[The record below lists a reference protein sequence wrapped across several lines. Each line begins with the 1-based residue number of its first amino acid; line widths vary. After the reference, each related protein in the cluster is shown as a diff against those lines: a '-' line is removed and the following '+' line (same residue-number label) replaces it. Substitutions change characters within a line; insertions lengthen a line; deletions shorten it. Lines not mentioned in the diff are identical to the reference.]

1 MSQRNTTETAKRMAG
16 VQAAQMAKS
25 GWVIG
30 LGTGSTAYYAV
41 EELGRLMR
49 VDGLLITGIPPSHAA
64 ELQARAIGIP
74 IKTLNDIERIDL
86 AIDGADQVDGGKN
99 LIKGLGGAH
108 TREKIVASFAEVFVV
123 VVDESKMASRLGI
136 GVPVPLEV
144 IPLAVPAVNRRVGQ
158 LGGQAELRMAYPG
171 QAHSGPFITDQGNFL
186 MDASFGGIAD
196 PISMER
202 DLNLIPGVVDNGL
215 FPQIARTILVGST
228 TDGSVRMID

>member
-49 VDGLLITGIPPSHAA
+49 EDGLLITGIPTSNAA

-186 MDASFGGIAD
+186 MDASFGEIAD

>member
-49 VDGLLITGIPPSHAA
+49 DDGLLITGIPTSNAA

-136 GVPVPLEV
+136 GVPGPLEV
-144 IPLAVPAVNRRVGQ
+144 IPLAA
-158 LGGQAELRMAYPG
+158 
-171 QAHSGPFITDQGNFL
+171 
-186 MDASFGGIAD
+186 
-196 PISMER
+196 
-202 DLNLIPGVVDNGL
+202 
-215 FPQIARTILVGST
+215 PQ
-228 TDGSVRMID
+228 